1 MSVEVIPATRADEAV
16 LANLLEL
23 YAHDFSEF
31 SDIEIGEDGR
41 FGYPHLRLY
50 WEEEGRR
57 AFLIKS
63 EGRLAGFAFVMRGSR
78 VSGDRRVWDVAE
90 FFVLRGHRGRGVGRA
105 AAHAL
110 WRATRG
116 GWEVRVM
123 ETNRAAAEFWA
134 RAVASFTGAAVRPA
148 LVEQDGVR
156 WRVFSFE
163 S

>member
-1 MSVEVIPATRADEAV
+1 MSVEVIPATRADEAL

-31 SDIEIGEDGR
+31 SDAEIGDDGR

-57 AFLIKS
+57 AFLVKS
-63 EGRLAGFAFVMRGSR
+63 DGRLAGFAFVMRGSR
-78 VSGDRRVWDVAE
+78 VSGDERVWDVAE
-90 FFVLRGHRGRGVGRA
+90 FFVLRGHRGRGVGRE

-110 WRATRG
+110 WRAMRG

-134 RAVASFTGAAVRPA
+134 RAVAAFKGAAVRPS

>member
-1 MSVEVIPATRADEAV
+1 MGVELIPATRADEGR
-16 LANLLEL
+16 LSNLLEL

-31 SDIEIGEDGR
+31 SDIEIGDDGR
-41 FGYPHLRLY
+41 FGYPHLRRY

-57 AFLIKS
+57 AFVIKS
-63 EGRLAGFAFVMRGSR
+63 DGRLAGFAFVMKGSR
-78 VSGDRRVWDVAE
+78 VSGDAGAWDVAE
-90 FFVLRGHRGRGVGRA
+90 FFVLRGHRGRGVGRE

-110 WRATRG
+110 WSMMRG
-116 GWEVRVM
+116 RWEVRVM

-134 RAVASFTGAAVRPA
+134 RAVAAFKGAEVRPR
-148 LVEQDGVR
+148 LVEQNGVR